1 MSYFVSSRD
10 LSKITL
16 NETDPVKSVLQNIR
30 MILTTRQLTVPVYRS
45 FGLHMKFLDRPLAA
59 AKLLLKTEIL
69 EAISEYEPRADV
81 VDVKVDMDPD
91 VPGKMHAT
99 VEVRIRDE

>member
-30 MILTTRQLTVPVYRS
+30 MILTTRQLTVP
-45 FGLHMKFLDRPLAA
+45 L
-59 AKLLLKTEIL
+59 
-69 EAISEYEPRADV
+69 
-81 VDVKVDMDPD
+81 
-91 VPGKMHAT
+91 
-99 VEVRIRDE
+99 